1 MDSRRT
7 SCAAGSRL
15 DSIGGGGSSSQLSSR
30 AVGTRQM
37 WMEMHDNDCS
47 AYCLSGTLEPHKL
60 WFGVGMHRCVM
71 G

>member
-1 MDSRRT
+1 
-7 SCAAGSRL
+7 
-15 DSIGGGGSSSQLSSR
+15 
-30 AVGTRQM
+30 M